1 MIQLKNISKSFS
13 DKKVLDN
20 INIEIKEGEFYLI
33 KGESGKGKTTILNI
47 IGMLEEFDEGEL
59 IIMDTLNPKIDKS
72 SGRTLLKEN
81 ISYLFQNYGL
91 VDNETIKE
99 NLNMALK
106 FKSLSK
112 KKKEEAMKKAL
123 KRVKLDKE
131 LDTKIYTLSGGEQ
144 QRVAL
149 AKVILKDSKIILCD
163 EPTGSLDEKNRD
175 EILKILLE
183 LKNENKTIVMV
194 SHDPIMENYVDTVY
208 NL

>member
-106 FKSLSK
+106 FKSSSK
-112 KKKEEAMKKAL
+112 KEKEEAMKKVL